1 MKSIFHRLHG
11 DRSGVVAILAAL
23 SMVSIVGFT
32 GLAIDVGNVYYAQAK
47 LQAAAD
53 AAALAGAT
61 ATSYSAVSG
70 KKNASTNLTATMA
83 SGYPV
88 LKCLTSTGISCTGPD
103 STNAIQVKQQ
113 ATVPLYFGGVL
124 GLKAWQISAPATAGA
139 RGGAIQSADVMLV
152 IDTTASMNTTDTSC
166 SLPGSPTRED
176 CAMGGFRTLLTYTPA
191 RILRL
196 RTGCCPARQV
206 CRTAA
211 PR

>member
-1 MKSIFHRLHG
+1 MKSIFHRLRG
-11 DRSGVVAILAAL
+11 DRSSVVAILAAL

-32 GLAIDVGNVYYAQAK
+32 GDVGNVYYAQAK

-70 KKNASTNLTATMA
+70 KKNASTNLTGTMA

-103 STNAIQVKQQ
+103 SANAIQVKQQ

-124 GLKAWQISAPATAGA
+124 GLKAWQISATATAGA

-152 IDTTASMNTTDTSC
+152 IDTTASMNTG
-166 SLPGSPTRED
+166 PER
-176 CAMGGFRTLLTYTPA
+176 GG
-191 RILRL
+191 
-196 RTGCCPARQV
+196 V
-206 CRTAA
+206 NN
-211 PR
+211 